1 MRVLAIVVALVMSV
15 SPITVSAATEAED
28 AAKQAAKKKAALVA
42 AEISTIAN
50 QLSLRPGT
58 AIDFSKVSGQYCFFL
73 GWDKHHTHY
82 AIDPTTAHEDT
93 VDFVDARPLLEA
105 GVKLSDLPTMPE
117 ELGKMTPGQ
126 WYYLDSGKLDPHH
139 GEKWDF
145 PMMLRASVVE

>member
-1 MRVLAIVVALVMSV
+1 MKLFGIVVTLVMSV
-15 SPITVSAATEAED
+15 TPVAVSAGTEAED
-28 AAKQAAKKKAALVA
+28 AAGKKAALVA

-73 GWDKHHTHY
+73 GWDKHHSHY

-93 VDFVDARPLLEA
+93 IDFVDARPLLGA
-105 GVKLSDLPTMPE
+105 GVNLGDLPAMPE

>member
-1 MRVLAIVVALVMSV
+1 MIRHPVLTPIWMVAALAFV
-15 SPITVSAATEAED
+15 IGTAEATEAED
-28 AAKQAAKKKAALVA
+28 AAKKKASLVA

-58 AIDFSKVSGQYCFFL
+58 AFDFSKESGQYCFFL
-73 GWDKHHTHY
+73 GEDKHHTHY

-105 GVKLSDLPTMPE
+105 GVKLGDLPALPA

-139 GEKWDF
+139 GTKWDF
-145 PMMLRASVVE
+145 PQMLRASVVE

>member
-1 MRVLAIVVALVMSV
+1 MRVFVIAVALVMSV
-15 SPITVSAATEAED
+15 SPFAVSAGTEAED
-28 AAKQAAKKKAALVA
+28 AANKKAALVA

-58 AIDFSKVSGQYCFFL
+58 ALDFSKVSGQYCFFL
-73 GWDKHHTHY
+73 DWDKHHSHY

-105 GVKLSDLPTMPE
+105 GVKLGALPALPE

-139 GEKWDF
+139 GTKWDF
-145 PMMLRASVVE
+145 PQMLRASVVE